1 MPKFPDLTD
10 EEDATAVA
18 KDAEKLLKSPTK
30 VKKKKKLKKSNA
42 VGDSFETPKLSENY
56 DTMVWKQFLCEKSKS
71 YERIRFL
78 NKRDSDKTKC
88 ALNFGVLPKQ

>member
-10 EEDATAVA
+10 DEEEATAVA
-18 KDAEKLLKSPTK
+18 KDGEKLMKSPTK

-56 DTMVWKQFLCEKSKS
+56 DTMV
-71 YERIRFL
+71 
-78 NKRDSDKTKC
+78 
-88 ALNFGVLPKQ
+88 